1 VPETIWPYEIA
12 TDATVEPES
21 YYLLR
26 CFVLIKSF
34 PQDQWN
40 DIFELIKAACEDARQ
55 QLQISRFDVIRATDI
70 VSPGVIHYE
79 IWTQLKQAD
88 IVIADLTDHNPNVMF
103 EFGVAAA
110 IKDKQRVILMREQTD
125 QAGAFPFDVMP
136 ARHIVYK
143 RTFSGLLELRSKLTQ
158 AVLMSLLAAPFES
171 IPLFQPSLPLY
182 AGLDDGHDNR
192 LIWTSDTG
200 HRRVLSDCLE
210 FGSLHLPRYSWASV
224 ADLKLTTVRVQAEMR
239 FTLRQPRPDDTGW
252 LGISLRSQGFYANLG
267 ILIYIRPTG
276 QVSLVT
282 PTDDMGNMK
291 DMPIGEVVPFAD
303 REPGAFATFDI
314 TIDDKKLIIKAGAL
328 EREVMLVDLPLVYT
342 RGRVLFQTLF
352 TRAALRRVRVTEV
365 PPSDPAG

>member
-1 VPETIWPYEIA
+1 VPATIWPYDIA

-26 CFVLIKSF
+26 CFVLIRSL

-55 QLQISRFDVIRATDI
+55 QLQISKFDVIRATDI

-79 IWTQLKQAD
+79 IWLQLKQAD
-88 IVIADLTDHNPNVMF
+88 IVIADLTGHNANVMF

-110 IKDKQRVILMREQTD
+110 MKDKQRVILIREHTD
-125 QAGAFPFDVMP
+125 EPGAFPFDVMP

-158 AVLMSLLAAPFES
+158 AVALSLLAAPFES
-171 IPLFQPSLPLY
+171 IPPLQPSLPLY

-210 FGSLHLPRYSWASV
+210 FGSLHLPRHSWASV
-224 ADLKLTTVRVQAEMR
+224 ADLKLTTIRVQAEMR
-239 FTLRQPRPDDTGW
+239 FTLSEPRPNDTGW
-252 LGISLRSQGFYANLG
+252 MGIALRSQGFYANLG
-267 ILIYIRPTG
+267 ILVYIRPTG

-282 PTDDMGNMK
+282 PTDEVGNMT
-291 DMPIGEVVPFAD
+291 DTPLGEVAPFAE
-303 REPGAFATFDI
+303 REPGAFASFDM
-314 TIDDKKLIIKAGAL
+314 TIDDTTLKIKVDEL
-328 EREVMLVDLPLVYT
+328 EREVLLVNLPQVYT

-352 TRAALRRVRVTEV
+352 TRAGLRRVRVSEL
-365 PPSDPAG
+365 P